1 MPSQN
6 PTSPGTPDTTPSAP
20 TAATAL
26 EAARRYAASFTPAR
40 GEHASLA
47 VVACMDRRLD
57 VMSLLGLQA
66 GDAYIIRNAGGVLTE
81 DVRRS
86 LAIAQHALGVQEI
99 LLIHHTDCGMS
110 HLDDEVFTDS
120 LERETGQRPT
130 WRPGGFTDAAQDV
143 RQALTGLA
151 ADPHV
156 PDGASARGFVYDVAT
171 GELAEVQ
178 R

>member
-1 MPSQN
+1 MSSQSPTN
-6 PTSPGTPDTTPSAP
+6 PDAAPSAP

-26 EAARRYAASFTPAR
+26 EAARHYAADFVPAR
-40 GEHASLA
+40 GEHATLA

-66 GDAYIIRNAGGVLTE
+66 GDAYVIRNAGGILTE

-110 HLDDEVFTDS
+110 RLDDETFTDS
-120 LERETGQRPT
+120 LERETGQRPP
-130 WRPGGFTDAAQDV
+130 WQPGGFTDAAQDV
-143 RQALTGLA
+143 RQALAGLT

-156 PDGASARGFVYDVAT
+156 PGGASARGFVYDVAT
-171 GELAEVQ
+171 GRLTEVQ